1 MMAYSN
7 KTITGLAI
15 MAMGICLNS
24 PSLWGQEASLAAQRG
39 PHYVGEPFVIQVTAA
54 GFDEEPTPEVT
65 LGKNPDGL
73 RVAFLNVSPSV
84 SSSITIIN
92 GRRTESRRVVFRFN
106 YRVTG
111 VRPGDFLVPS
121 VTVKQGGK
129 SARTNP
135 LTLSVR
141 KIDED
146 PNMRIELLLP
156 DAPVYPGQK
165 VKVKVKW
172 WYAGDFSDVNQLTIY
187 SPLFDKFEFQDQP
200 VARGDSAL
208 PLTGAKGKTQVKA
221 VVSKQTL
228 DGKQYMVATAERT
241 LLAEKVGEHKFDPIV
256 VNVSKVVRWKR
267 DFFGDR
273 VAAAVRRIQA
283 RGKPAKLTVK
293 PLPLKDRPESFAGAI
308 GSGFSIQARASNTV
322 VKLGDP
328 ITLTLTLRGDGRL
341 QNASLPPLF
350 ADGKGLDPKQ
360 FTAPQDSIPGEMTED
375 GKEFKVSVRVIGS
388 GVSQVPPIAYSWFDP
403 ELGEYKTTMSTP
415 IAMQVGKA
423 RIVGT
428 QDVVSARPNASG
440 NGGKTAPV
448 QPAANEPAG
457 FDTSGAD
464 LAVVAD
470 AGRLLAN
477 TRDRFGGTTTLIAV
491 YASSFCVLGFMF
503 ILGRR
508 AGRDPQAVAARKS
521 VRRQIGRLRQAGGMS
536 SSRQAVEISEALRI
550 LAPHVPVEK
559 RDELDQIMRD
569 CDNLAFSTSDRAD
582 ADGSDLHAR
591 AMALAKEIG

>member
-1 MMAYSN
+1 MVCGN
-7 KTITGLAI
+7 KTISCLAV
-15 MAMGICLNS
+15 AALGICLNATV
-24 PSLWGQEASLAAQRG
+24 LWGQEASLAAQRG
-39 PHYVGEPFVIQVTAA
+39 PHYVGEPFIMQVTAA
-54 GFDEEPTPEVT
+54 GFEEEPTPEVT
-65 LGKNPDGL
+65 LGKSPDGL
-73 RVAFLNVSPSV
+73 RIAFLNVSPSV

-92 GRRTESRRVVFRFN
+92 GRRTESRTVVFRFN

-111 VRPGDFLVPS
+111 VRAGDFLVPS

-135 LTLSVR
+135 LTLAVR

-156 DAPVYPGQK
+156 DAPVYPGQR
-165 VKVKVKW
+165 VKVKVRW
-172 WYAGDFSDVNQLTIY
+172 WYAGDFSDVNQLVIY

-200 VARGDSAL
+200 VRRGDSAL

-241 LLAEKVGEHKFDPIV
+241 LLTEKVGKHQFDPIV
-256 VNVSKVVRWKR
+256 VNVSKVVQWKR

-341 QNASLPPLF
+341 QNAGLPPLF

-360 FTAPQDSIPGEMTED
+360 FTTPTDSIPGEMTED
-375 GKEFKVSVRVIGS
+375 GKEFKVSVRIIGPD
-388 GVSQVPPIAYSWFDP
+388 VSQVPPIAYSWFDP
-403 ELGEYKTTMSTP
+403 ELGEYKTTMSAP

-428 QDVVSARPNASG
+428 QDVVSARPNIPDNSG
-440 NGGKTAPV
+440 KPSPV
-448 QPAANEPAG
+448 EPATNVRSG

-464 LAVVAD
+464 LAIVAD

-477 TRDRFGGTTTLIAV
+477 TEDRFGGTTTLVAV
-491 YASSFCVLGFMF
+491 YVSSFFALLVML

-508 AGRDPQAVAARKS
+508 AARDPQVVAARRD
-521 VRRQIGRLRQAGGMS
+521 VRRQIGRLRRAGGMS
-536 SSRQAVEISEALRI
+536 PGQQAAEVSAALRI
-550 LAPHVPVEK
+550 LAPHVPAEK
-559 RDELDQIMRD
+559 RDELDRIMRD
-569 CDNLAFSTSDRAD
+569 CDNLAFATSARVDSE
-582 ADGSDLHAR
+582 GSDLHVR
-591 AMALAKEIG
+591 ALALVREVG

>member
-1 MMAYSN
+1 
-7 KTITGLAI
+7 
-15 MAMGICLNS
+15 
-24 PSLWGQEASLAAQRG
+24 
-39 PHYVGEPFVIQVTAA
+39 VTAA
-54 GFDEEPTPEVT
+54 GFDEEPTPAVT
-65 LGKNPDGL
+65 LGKSPDGL
-73 RVAFLNVSPSV
+73 RIAFLNVSPSV

-92 GRRTESRRVVFRFN
+92 GRRTESRTVVFRFN

-111 VRPGDFLVPS
+111 VRAGDFLVPAI
-121 VTVKQGGK
+121 TVKQGGK

-135 LTLSVR
+135 LTLAVR

-156 DAPVYPGQK
+156 DAPVYPGQR
-165 VKVKVKW
+165 VKVKVRW
-172 WYAGDFSDVNQLTIY
+172 WYAGDFSDVNQLIIY

-200 VARGDSAL
+200 VRRGDSAL

-228 DGKQYMVATAERT
+228 DGKQYTVATAERT
-241 LLAEKVGEHKFDPIV
+241 LLAEKVGEHQFDPIV

-341 QNASLPPLF
+341 QNAGLPPLF

-360 FTAPQDSIPGEMTED
+360 FATPADSIPGEMTKD
-375 GKEFKVSVRVIGS
+375 GKEFKVSVRVIGPT
-388 GVSQVPPIAYSWFDP
+388 VSQVPPIAYSWFDP

-428 QDVVSARPNASG
+428 QDVVSARPNIPDNSG
-440 NGGKTAPV
+440 KPSPV
-448 QPAANEPAG
+448 EPAVKAPGG

-464 LAVVAD
+464 LAIIAD
-470 AGRLLAN
+470 ASRLLAN
-477 TRDRFGGTTTLIAV
+477 TEDRFGGTTTLVAV
-491 YASSFCVLGFMF
+491 YVSSFLVLLVMF

-508 AGRDPQAVAARKS
+508 AARDPQVVA
-521 VRRQIGRLRQAGGMS
+521 VRRNVRQQIGRLRQAGGMFAS
-536 SSRQAVEISEALRI
+536 QQAAEISAALRI
-550 LAPHVPVEK
+550 LAPHVPAEK
-559 RDELDQIMRD
+559 RDELDRIMRD
-569 CDNLAFSTSDRAD
+569 CDNLAFATAARVDV
-582 ADGSDLHAR
+582 DGSDLHVR
-591 AMALAKEIG
+591 AMALVREIG